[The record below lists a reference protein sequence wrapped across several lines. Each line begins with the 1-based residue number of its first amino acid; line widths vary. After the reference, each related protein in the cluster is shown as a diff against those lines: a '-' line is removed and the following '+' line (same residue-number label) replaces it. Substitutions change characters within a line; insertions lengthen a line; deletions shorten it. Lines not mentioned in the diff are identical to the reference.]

1 MSGDG
6 LVWMILLLALLFL
19 NFMAISSYNKK
30 NTSFLWS
37 GLLICIMGPVIGFIS
52 SSIFVDFHHSEG
64 GTGEGGAIGA
74 AFLGLIIL
82 GNGMIYLIVG
92 IIMMITQFFKKE

>member
-6 LVWMILLLALLFL
+6 LVWMILLVALLLL

-52 SSIFVDFHHSEG
+52 GSIFVNLDHVEG

-74 AFLGLIIL
+74 AFIGLIIL

-92 IIMMITQFFKKE
+92 IIMMISHFFKKE